1 MKKLIGAML
10 ACLVAGSLMA
20 AQNPEITTETGGIKS
35 ERGTTDLGT
44 EAEAAPMKNFRKD
57 GDLYDRQYMHQPP
70 LIPHD
75 VRNYEVDTKV
85 NKCLACHSFKNAS
98 KMKAPK
104 ISPTHFETRDGM
116 TLGEVSPRRYF
127 CLQCHVPQTD
137 AKPLVENTFKPV
149 EALN

>member
-10 ACLVAGSLMA
+10 ACLMAGSLMA
-20 AQNPEITTETGGIKS
+20 AAPEITNSTGGIKS
-35 ERGTTDLGT
+35 ERGSTELTT
-44 EAEAAPMKNFRKD
+44 EAEAAPLKNFRKD
-57 GDLYDRQYMHQPP
+57 SEPYDRQYMHQPP

-75 VRNYEVDTKV
+75 IRNYEVDTKV

-98 KMKAPK
+98 AMKAPK

-116 TLGEVSPRRYF
+116 TIGEVSPRRYF

>member
-10 ACLVAGSLMA
+10 ACLMAGSLMA
-20 AQNPEITTETGGIKS
+20 AVPEITNSTGGIKS
-35 ERGTTDLGT
+35 ERGSTDLVT
-44 EAEAAPMKNFRKD
+44 DADAAPLKNFRKD

-75 VRNYEVDTKV
+75 TRNYEVDNKV
-85 NKCLACHSFKNAS
+85 NKCLACHCFKNAS
-98 KMKAPK
+98 AMKAPK

-127 CLQCHVPQTD
+127 CLQCHVPQAD
-137 AKPLVENTFKPV
+137 AKPLVNNTFKPV

>member
-10 ACLVAGSLMA
+10 ACLMAGSLMA
-20 AQNPEITTETGGIKS
+20 ATSEITNSTGGIKS
-35 ERGTTDLGT
+35 ERGATDLVI
-44 EAEAAPMKNFRKD
+44 EADAVPLKNFRKD
-57 GDLYDRQYMHQPP
+57 GDMYDRQYIHQPP

-75 VRNYEVDTKV
+75 IRNYEVDNKV

-98 KMKAPK
+98 AMKAPK
-104 ISPTHFETRDGM
+104 ISPTHFETRDGT

-127 CLQCHVPQTD
+127 CLQCHVPQAD

>member
-10 ACLVAGSLMA
+10 ACLMAGSLMA
-20 AQNPEITTETGGIKS
+20 AVPEITNSTGGIKS
-35 ERGTTDLGT
+35 ERGSTDLVT
-44 EAEAAPMKNFRKD
+44 DADAAPLKNFRKD

-75 VRNYEVDTKV
+75 TRNYEVDNKV

-98 KMKAPK
+98 AMKAPK

-127 CLQCHVPQTD
+127 CLQCHVPQVD
-137 AKPLVENTFKPV
+137 AKPLVNNTFKPV

>member
-10 ACLVAGSLMA
+10 ACLMAGSLMA
-20 AQNPEITTETGGIKS
+20 AVPEITNSTGGIKS
-35 ERGTTDLGT
+35 ERGSTDLVT
-44 EAEAAPMKNFRKD
+44 DADAAPMKNFRKD

-75 VRNYEVDTKV
+75 TRNYEVDNKV

-98 KMKAPK
+98 AMKAPK

-127 CLQCHVPQTD
+127 CLQCTCRKRMPSRWWKIRLNQL
-137 AKPLVENTFKPV
+137 KP
-149 EALN
+149 

>member
-10 ACLVAGSLMA
+10 ACLMAGSLMA
-20 AQNPEITTETGGIKS
+20 ATPEITNSTGGIKS
-35 ERGTTDLGT
+35 ERGSTDLVT
-44 EAEAAPMKNFRKD
+44 EADAAPMKNYRKD

-75 VRNYEVDTKV
+75 TRNYEVDNKV
-85 NKCLACHSFKNAS
+85 NKCLACHSYKTAS
-98 KMKAPK
+98 AMKAPK

-127 CLQCHVPQTD
+127 CLQCHVPQAD

>member
-10 ACLVAGSLMA
+10 ACLMAGSLMA
-20 AQNPEITTETGGIKS
+20 AVPEITNSTGGIKS
-35 ERGTTDLGT
+35 ERGSTDLVT
-44 EAEAAPMKNFRKD
+44 DADAAPMKNFRKD

-75 VRNYEVDTKV
+75 TRNYEVDTKV

-98 KMKAPK
+98 AMKAPK

-127 CLQCHVPQTD
+127 CLQCHVPQAD
-137 AKPLVENTFKPV
+137 AKPLVNNTFKPV

>member
-10 ACLVAGSLMA
+10 ACLMAGSLMA
-20 AQNPEITTETGGIKS
+20 AVPENTNSTGGIKS
-35 ERGTTDLGT
+35 ERGSTDLVT
-44 EAEAAPMKNFRKD
+44 DADAAPLKNFRKD

-75 VRNYEVDTKV
+75 TRNYEVDNKV

-98 KMKAPK
+98 AMKAPK

-127 CLQCHVPQTD
+127 CLQCHVPQAD
-137 AKPLVENTFKPV
+137 AKPLVNNTFKPV

>member
-10 ACLVAGSLMA
+10 ACLMAGSLMA
-20 AQNPEITTETGGIKS
+20 ATPEITNSTGGIKS
-35 ERGTTDLGT
+35 ERGATDLVI
-44 EAEAAPMKNFRKD
+44 EADAVPLKNFRKD
-57 GDLYDRQYMHQPP
+57 GDMYDRQYIHQPP

-75 VRNYEVDTKV
+75 IRNYEVDNKV

-98 KMKAPK
+98 AMKAPK
-104 ISPTHFETRDGM
+104 ISPTHFETRDGT

-127 CLQCHVPQTD
+127 CLQCHVPQAD

>member
-10 ACLVAGSLMA
+10 ACLMAGSLMA
-20 AQNPEITTETGGIKS
+20 ATPEITNSTGGIKS
-35 ERGTTDLGT
+35 ERGSTDLVT
-44 EAEAAPMKNFRKD
+44 EADAAPMKNYRKD

-75 VRNYEVDTKV
+75 IRNYEVDTKV

-98 KMKAPK
+98 AMKAPK

-127 CLQCHVPQTD
+127 CLQCHVPQAD

>member
-10 ACLVAGSLMA
+10 ACLMAGSLMA
-20 AQNPEITTETGGIKS
+20 ATPEIINSTGGIKS
-35 ERGTTDLGT
+35 ERGSTDLAT
-44 EAEAAPMKNFRKD
+44 EGAPAPLKNFRKD
-57 GDLYDRQYMHQPP
+57 GDVYDRQYIHQPP

-98 KMKAPK
+98 AMKATK
-104 ISPTHFETRDGM
+104 ISPTHFETRDGT

-127 CLQCHVPQTD
+127 CLQCHVPQAD